1 MSQYAVCICHTIF
14 VLDNLSCPSL
24 LLVWTQLPTTRVGR
38 GIRLPRKE
46 FRGQQVRRFVFRKW
60 QSTYI
65 EIGI

>member
-1 MSQYAVCICHTIF
+1 MLFAFAILFF
-14 VLDNLSCPSL
+14 VSFLDNLSCPSL
-24 LLVWTQLPTTRVGR
+24 LLVWTLLPTTNVGR